1 MKIAV
6 SGKGGVGKTTIV
18 AILCKLFKDK
28 GLKVFA
34 IDADPDTNLAQTL
47 GFTNSSSIT
56 PLVEMKE
63 LIKERLQ
70 PSGYFFKLNPK
81 VDDIPDKYFTEYNGI
96 RLAVMGT
103 VRGGGL
109 GCTCPENTFLKAL
122 LGHLL
127 VERKEVVILDME
139 AGIEHLGR
147 GTVKA
152 VDLLIIVVEPTFL
165 SIQTALRINKLASDI
180 GIKRVGIIG
189 NKIQQ
194 EAEKKFIIEN
204 LKRFEILGF
213 ISYDEKIK
221 QVTITNKLLE
231 EGKKILDCIIERI

>member
-1 MKIAV
+1 
-6 SGKGGVGKTTIV
+6 
-18 AILCKLFKDK
+18 
-28 GLKVFA
+28 
-34 IDADPDTNLAQTL
+34 
-47 GFTNSSSIT
+47 
-56 PLVEMKE
+56 
-63 LIKERLQ
+63 
-70 PSGYFFKLNPK
+70 
-81 VDDIPDKYFTEYNGI
+81 
-96 RLAVMGT
+96 MGT